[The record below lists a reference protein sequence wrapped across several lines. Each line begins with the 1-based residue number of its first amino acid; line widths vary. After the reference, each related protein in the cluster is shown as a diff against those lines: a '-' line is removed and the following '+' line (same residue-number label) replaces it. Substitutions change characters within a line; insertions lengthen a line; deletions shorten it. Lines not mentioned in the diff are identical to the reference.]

1 MNPEPLWIEFCGNT
15 VELNCPEGDLR
26 DTLKR
31 LLVHCLVD
39 NGSKQVVST
48 YHVSMPEPEQVR
60 VERDGEEVYNGRLAG
75 WVVLYVLQNLT
86 SALTGNCRQALN
98 FHSAGLAWQEKGIL
112 LCGASGSGKSTLT
125 AWLTGSGFQFLTDE
139 LVGVTVENWRMTGL
153 PRPIH
158 LKPGSVFVL
167 EHWLGEQARSQIDL
181 LADGSALVLPSA
193 FVRTEVVHTVAP
205 EIVVFPKYSAQA
217 EFRWQRLTTG
227 QTAFQLAHSLV
238 NAINLPGHGM
248 SQVVALSKR
257 VTGYSVEF
265 ALPRHV
271 AEWLD
276 SLIPR

>member
-1 MNPEPLWIEFCGNT
+1 MSPEPLWVEFCGNT
-15 VELNCPEGDLR
+15 VAVQCPQSDLR

-39 NGSKQVVST
+39 DGSERVVST

-60 VERDGEEVYNGRLAG
+60 VEHDGEVVYNGRLAG

-86 SALTGNCRQALN
+86 SALTGNCRQELN
-98 FHSAGLAWQEKGIL
+98 FHSAGLARQGQGLL

-125 AWLTGSGFQFLTDE
+125 AWPTGSGFQFLTDE
-139 LVGVTVENWRMTGL
+139 LVGVSVENWSMTGL

-167 EHWLGEQARSQIDL
+167 EHWLGEEVRSRIDL
-181 LADGSALVLPSA
+181 LADGSALVPPLA
-193 FVRTEVVHTVAP
+193 FSHTEVIHTAVP
-205 EIVVFPKYSAQA
+205 EIVIFPKYSAQSD
-217 EFRWQRLTTG
+217 FRWQRISTG
-227 QTAFQLAHSLV
+227 QTAFHLAHSLV

-265 ALPRHV
+265 ALPDQV

-276 SLIPR
+276 TLVR